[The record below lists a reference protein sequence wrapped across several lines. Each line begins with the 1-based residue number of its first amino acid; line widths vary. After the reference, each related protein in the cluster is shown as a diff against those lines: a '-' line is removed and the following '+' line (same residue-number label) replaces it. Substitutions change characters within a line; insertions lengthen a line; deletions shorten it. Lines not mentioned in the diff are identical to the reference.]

1 MALLTRARIIDG
13 ARCLVERNGHEQLS
27 LRSLAA
33 ELDVTAPALYDHVA
47 SKDEVLELVAAEGFD
62 ELSTRYDVVAE
73 ERPIDRVRAR
83 ALAYV
88 GFARDRPQLFRLMFM
103 YRPRAVTLAADNE
116 LQAATTVFD
125 AAVRDVHRA
134 IADGDLVDRDADRL
148 GLLLW
153 ASMHGVATLA
163 TYAAPVAD
171 TLAAEVIDT
180 LLVGLR
186 PSSDDARDRHGDD

>member
-1 MALLTRARIIDG
+1 MALLTRARIVDG
-13 ARCLVERNGHEQLS
+13 ARRLVERNGHEQLS

-47 SKDEVLELVAAEGFD
+47 SKDEVLKLVAAQGFD
-62 ELSTRYDVVAE
+62 QLSTRYATIDD

-88 GFARDRPQLFRLMFM
+88 AFAHDRPQLFRLMFM
-103 YRPRAVTLAADNE
+103 YRPRAVALEADNE
-116 LQAATTVFD
+116 LPAATSVFD
-125 AAVRDVHRA
+125 AAVRDVA
-134 IADGDLVDRDADRL
+134 AAVADGDLVERDADHL

-163 TYAAPVAD
+163 TYATAVAE
-171 TLAAEVIDT
+171 TLATEVIDT
-180 LLVGLR
+180 LLAGLR
-186 PSSDDARDRHGDD
+186 PGCENARDRRGDD

>member
-1 MALLTRARIIDG
+1 MFGRIRCNPFSRNDRRKRRSETTTALGTGPTLRNQGNSIGAEPVLEHLDQGGG
-13 ARCLVERNGHEQLS
+13 ARVPVLCLFDHEEVGS
-27 LRSLAA
+27 GSRSGAMGPVLK
-33 ELDVTAPALYDHVA
+33 
-47 SKDEVLELVAAEGFD
+47 SVLERTV
-62 ELSTRYDVVAE
+62 LSAGGTGE
-73 ERPIDRVRAR
+73 
-83 ALAYV
+83 
-88 GFARDRPQLFRLMFM
+88 
-103 YRPRAVTLAADNE
+103 
-116 LQAATTVFD
+116 
-125 AAVRDVHRA
+125 DVHRA
-134 IADGDLVDRDADRL
+134 IADGDLVDCDADRL